1 MNIREIENLIV
12 EKLQQN
18 FSDFQVIGFPEK
30 PQEYILLHPIGAI
43 LVHYRGGSYSSTNSI
58 NFLSQDKK
66 MEFGVTVVTRNLRS
80 NSGSYETLDKIKNV
94 LCGYK
99 IAGCTKLTPTK
110 KTSYPN
116 KTEFG
121 NMKFYL
127 LLQPL
132 ALKKWRKYN
141 AR

>member
-58 NFLSQDKK
+58 NFVSQDKK

-80 NSGSYETLDKIKNV
+80 NSGSYEALDKIKNV

-110 KTSYPN
+110 ENFISEQNGIWQYEILFTLTTPSI
-116 KTEFG
+116 EE
-121 NMKFYL
+121 MEEI
-127 LLQPL
+127 
-132 ALKKWRKYN
+132 
-141 AR
+141 

>member
-66 MEFGVTVVTRNLRS
+66 REN
-80 NSGSYETLDKIKNV
+80 GSYVK
-94 LCGYK
+94 
-99 IAGCTKLTPTK
+99 
-110 KTSYPN
+110 
-116 KTEFG
+116 
-121 NMKFYL
+121 
-127 LLQPL
+127 
-132 ALKKWRKYN
+132 
-141 AR
+141 